1 MKKFNKVSI
10 GIFVV
15 IIITSLS
22 SWGFLVHR
30 TVHQLAVYQLPEE
43 LAPFFYANMEKLV
56 YDASRP
62 DTRRNTDS
70 TEASKHFIDIE
81 GFGRNAIRNMP
92 LEWEKAVNIY
102 SKDSL
107 LKYGYVPY
115 QVQFTKQL
123 LTHAFKNKNKD
134 SILFYAAD
142 LGHYIADAHVPL
154 HTTINF
160 DGQLS
165 DQKGLHSLWE
175 SMIPELAI
183 NSYNLYTN
191 HKAKYLKKP
200 GEAIWKAI
208 RKANALLPDLLAKEK
223 EVTTRFSE
231 TEKFRVQMRRGKE
244 TKSYTTAF
252 ANAYAAS
259 LKNTVNIQLLCSSEL
274 IADFW
279 YTSWVDSGK
288 PDLTELFNANGD
300 MTNKLINEKNAFSE
314 NLLIQKGFLLS
325 NLSKSI
331 SE

>member
-252 ANAYAAS
+252 AKAYAAS

>member
-1 MKKFNKVSI
+1 MRKFNKVSI

-300 MTNKLINEKNAFSE
+300 MTNKLIATNKQ
-314 NLLIQKGFLLS
+314 LLQTSLQLLQ
-325 NLSKSI
+325 N
-331 SE
+331 